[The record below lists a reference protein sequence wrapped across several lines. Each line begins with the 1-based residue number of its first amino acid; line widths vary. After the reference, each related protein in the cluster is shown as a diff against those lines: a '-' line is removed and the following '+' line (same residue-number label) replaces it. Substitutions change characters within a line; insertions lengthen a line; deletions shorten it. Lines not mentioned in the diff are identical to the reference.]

1 MRRRKGGGGGGGGRR
16 RRREEEEGEEEEEEE
31 EEGEERHVRERGK
44 TDKGSREGG
53 RGREREGEGGRGR
66 GRERGY
72 TRSGSINLTNGCIV
86 VTLTKAGCLPVAIAT
101 LTQLLT
107 YISWRWTL
115 LCAACTIPLPETKA
129 VLSTIS
135 WTVAGEE
142 GG

>member
-1 MRRRKGGGGGGGGRR
+1 M
-16 RRREEEEGEEEEEEE
+16 
-31 EEGEERHVRERGK
+31 RERGK

-53 RGREREGEGGRGR
+53 RGRERE
-66 GRERGY
+66 ERGY

-129 VLSTIS
+129 VLATIS

-142 GG
+142 GEGGG